1 MAYRQQWLFGF
12 LAFSLTAPL
21 AAAANADPPDPDPVF
36 TEIEEVVV
44 TAQRRPE
51 HIQVVPMSIFAVS
64 AQTIEARGAHDITG
78 LERLVPGLRVDT
90 NSQSA
95 GLSLRIRGFGAFSNA
110 AIDPSVAPYMDGVF
124 VPRPGALLASFLDV
138 QSVEVLRGPQ
148 GTLFGRNATAGALS
162 IRTHDP
168 SADRATGSLSVRRSS
183 FESQEVQGI
192 YNRPLSE
199 TFALRFAAIGA
210 SNGGFVQNR
219 FDGQTYGESSTKAG
233 RISAKWLLS
242 NNLTWILRADHAE
255 STGDGVVAS
264 AVDVSTASPGQLAS
278 YTARLGGK
286 TPVLAF
292 PPTTTLNQLI
302 KNSRLSD
309 RQNGV
314 TSDLTWQPGGGYT
327 FRLIA
332 SARDWANA
340 QSDGDVVFTPKD
352 LLTRDSTFDS
362 SGQSVEL
369 QVISPE
375 GALLDGR
382 LDFVAGLYFFKEDYR
397 ISEDLNLGSE
407 FCGFVVAVA
416 APPLVG
422 PCNTRPRINAASNV
436 FDQATTSRAA
446 YLQATFAVSPTLDL
460 TIGAR
465 QTEDEKSGR
474 FDQAIINPAA
484 VIMRAPENANLAFS
498 DSQPSWRANLSWR
511 ASARVM
517 AFVGYS
523 TGYKSGGLNSAGG
536 AAALGARRVFNS
548 ETAQD
553 WSTGIKSILFNR
565 RLLMNV
571 TAFRTEL
578 DDFQERSFDGVSFVI
593 RNSGSIRAQ
602 GVELEGQ
609 AHPTSSIGLDF
620 GLTYLDSIFT
630 DNSLAPGLPACT
642 GAPGSCPLTQDLTGR
657 TPALAPKWQFNFG
670 IQYTS
675 DTFMNGFSAQ
685 IRADA
690 NYSSRI
696 HSTNDLN
703 PQGFVDEFATVGGR
717 MTIVSPDERWNISL
731 YGQNLTDERYFRTK
745 FPQVLDMVFG
755 VRVPATGHT
764 LMRGYVGTPRTVG
777 LRLAMNF

>member
-1 MAYRQQWLFGF
+1 MPHRQRWLFGV
-12 LAFSLTAPL
+12 LTWSLVAT
-21 AAAANADPPDPDPVF
+21 AAAAAAPEPPDPDPVVA
-36 TEIEEVVV
+36 EIEEVIV
-44 TAQRRPE
+44 TAQRRRE
-51 HIQVVPMSIFAVS
+51 NIQGVPLSIISVS
-64 AQTIEARGAHDITG
+64 ARSIEDHSAHDITG

-90 NSQSA
+90 ISQSA
-95 GLSLRIRGFGAFSNA
+95 GLSLRIRGFGASSNA
-110 AIDPSVAPYMDGVF
+110 AIDPSVAPYMDGVY
-124 VPRPGALLASFLDV
+124 VPRPGTLLTRFLDV

-168 SADRATGSLSVRRSS
+168 VLDKATGSVAVGGGS
-183 FESQEVQGI
+183 FGGREAQAI
-192 YNRPLSE
+192 YNRPLSD
-199 TFALRFAAIGA
+199 TLALRVAVLGA
-210 SNGGFVQNR
+210 SSDGFVHNQ
-219 FDGQTYGESSTKAG
+219 FDGQTYGETSTVAG
-233 RISAKWLLS
+233 RISAKWLIT
-242 NNLTWILRADHAE
+242 NDVTWTLRADHAAT
-255 STGDGVVAS
+255 SGDGVVANP
-264 AVDVSTASPGQLAS
+264 VDISTASPDQLARF
-278 YTARLGGK
+278 TARLGGD
-286 TPVLAF
+286 TPVLAY
-292 PPTTTLNQLI
+292 PPTTNLNQLI
-302 KNSRLSD
+302 KNSQLDD
-309 RQNGV
+309 RQNGL
-314 TSDLTWQPGGGYT
+314 TSDLTWQPESGYIV
-327 FRLIA
+327 RLIA
-332 SARDWANA
+332 STRDWANA

-362 SGQSVEL
+362 SSQSVEL

-407 FCGFVVAVA
+407 FCGFVVAAA

-422 PCNTRPRINAASNV
+422 PCNARPRIKAATNV

-465 QTEDEKSGR
+465 HTEDEKSGS
-474 FDQAIINPAA
+474 FDQAINNPAA
-484 VIMRAPENANLAFS
+484 IIMRAPEHANLAFS
-498 DSQPSWRANLSWR
+498 DSHPSWRANLSWR
-511 ASARVM
+511 AGASIM

-523 TGYKSGGLNSAGG
+523 TGYKSGGLNSSGG

-548 ETAQD
+548 ETAKD

-620 GLTYLDSIFT
+620 GLAYLDSTFT
-630 DNSLAPGLPACT
+630 DNRRAPGLPACT

-657 TPALAPKWQFNFG
+657 TPAFAPKWQVNFG

-675 DTFMNGFSAQ
+675 NPFMNGFSAQ

-690 NYSSRI
+690 NYSSPI

-703 PQGFVDEFATVGGR
+703 PQGFVEEFATVGGR
-717 MTIVSPDERWNISL
+717 LTIVSPDERWNISL
-731 YGQNLTDERYFRTK
+731 YGHNLTDERYFRAK